1 MSNGRWVPRS
11 RACAGRILVWAVMA
25 RRIPRDES
33 LARVHGVGAL
43 FSAAYGNVGSSIY
56 YALGVTAAF
65 ALGLTP
71 VAFVIAGLIFMATAA
86 TYAEA
91 TVMYPEAGG
100 SSSFARHAFNEVISF
115 FAAWGQMLN
124 YIITVAISAF
134 FVPHYLAVFWPWLG
148 ESPGDIVGG
157 IGVIAFLAA
166 LNIKGTQ
173 ESTRL
178 NLILAIADLLTQI
191 VLVLIG
197 LVLVFNPEILVDN
210 VHLGVAPSWGDFLL
224 GIAVGMIAY
233 TGIETISNMSE
244 EAKNAPETVPKGVG
258 LTVLAVLGLYALLP
272 LIALSAMPVHETAG
286 QFSTDLGTKFADDPV
301 LGIVENL
308 GLSAGLTDMLR
319 YYVGVLA
326 AVILLIAT
334 NAGLIGVSRLTFSMG
349 HYRQLPERLR
359 QIHPHFR
366 TPYIAILVFSGIA
379 VITLIPGETELLAT
393 LYSFGAML
401 SFTIAHVSV
410 IKLRQRYPNKER
422 EWKPPGSVRAFG
434 FDLPLTAVFGG
445 LGTFA
450 AWIVVMA
457 LNPRTLV
464 IGAIWMVLGTAIYL
478 LYRRSLGL
486 SPSQTHKVLLP
497 EPLGVEEIEYK
508 SVLVA
513 FEDDEPFNEQ
523 TLVTAVKLA
532 AKRRR
537 AVHVISI
544 VTVPSHLPLDAPLP
558 GQEQEALSKIE
569 QAKLIGGLRVSGHIH
584 RVRPNQ
590 AGHSIAEEARELKAT
605 ALVMGLRY
613 RNGAPLYGKT
623 LQTVL
628 AERPC
633 RVIVVGEPE
642 RARSA
647 PAGPPITPGVEAP
660 V

>member
-1 MSNGRWVPRS
+1 
-11 RACAGRILVWAVMA
+11 
-25 RRIPRDES
+25 
-33 LARVHGVGAL
+33 
-43 FSAAYGNVGSSIY
+43 
-56 YALGVTAAF
+56 
-65 ALGLTP
+65 
-71 VAFVIAGLIFMATAA
+71 
-86 TYAEA
+86 
-91 TVMYPEAGG
+91 
-100 SSSFARHAFNEVISF
+100 
-115 FAAWGQMLN
+115 
-124 YIITVAISAF
+124 
-134 FVPHYLAVFWPWLG
+134 
-148 ESPGDIVGG
+148 
-157 IGVIAFLAA
+157 
-166 LNIKGTQ
+166 
-173 ESTRL
+173 
-178 NLILAIADLLTQI
+178 
-191 VLVLIG
+191 
-197 LVLVFNPEILVDN
+197 
-210 VHLGVAPSWGDFLL
+210 
-224 GIAVGMIAY
+224 MIAY

-286 QFSTDLGTKFADDPV
+286 GGFSTELGTTYADDPV

-308 GLSAGLTDMLR
+308 GLGAGMTDVLR

-334 NAGLIGVSRLTFSMG
+334 NAALIGVSRLTFSMG

-359 QIHPHFR
+359 QIHPRFR
-366 TPYIAILVFSGIA
+366 TPYIAILVFSLVA
-379 VITLIPGETELLAT
+379 AITLIPGETELLAT

-410 IKLRQRYPNKER
+410 VKLRQRYPEKER

-434 FDLPLTAVFGG
+434 FDVPLTAVFGG
-445 LGTFA
+445 LGTFS

-497 EPLGVEEIEYK
+497 EPLGVEEIEYQ

-513 FEDDEPFNEQ
+513 FEDDEPFSEQ
-523 TLVTAVKLA
+523 TMVTAVKLA

-537 AVHVISI
+537 AIHVIAS
-544 VTVPSHLPLDAPLP
+544 VTVPNHLPLDAALRT
-558 GQEQEALSKIE
+558 QEAEAQSKIE
-569 QAKLIGGLRVSGHIH
+569 QAKLIGGLRISGHVH

-590 AGHSIAEEARELKAT
+590 AGHSIAEEARQLKAS

-613 RNGAPLYGKT
+613 RNGEPLYGKT

-642 RARSA
+642 QARAA
-647 PAGPPITPGVEAP
+647 TPQGGPPTPAGVGAAR
-660 V
+660 

>member
-1 MSNGRWVPRS
+1 
-11 RACAGRILVWAVMA
+11 MA

-91 TVMYPEAGG
+91 TVMFPEAGG
-100 SSSFARHAFNEVISF
+100 SASFARHAFNELVSF

-148 ESPGDIVGG
+148 DSPGDIIGG
-157 IGVIAFLAA
+157 VAVVVFLAA
-166 LNIKGTQ
+166 LNVKGTQ

-178 NLILAIADLLTQI
+178 NLILAVADLLTQI
-191 VLVLIG
+191 ILVVIG
-197 LVLVFNPEILVDN
+197 LALVFNPEILVDN
-210 VHLGVAPSWGDFLL
+210 VDLGVAPSWGDFLL

-244 EAKNAPETVPKGVG
+244 EARDASKTIPRGVG
-258 LTVLAVLGLYALLP
+258 LTVVAVLGLYALIP
-272 LIALSAMPVHETAG
+272 LIALSAMPVHETASG
-286 QFSTDLGTKFADDPV
+286 FSTDLGTKFADDPV

-308 GLSAGLTDMLR
+308 GLGSGLTQVLR
-319 YYVGVLA
+319 YYVGALA

-359 QIHPHFR
+359 QVHPHFR
-366 TPYIAILVFSGIA
+366 TPYVAILVFSGVAI
-379 VITLIPGETELLAT
+379 ITMLPGETELLAT

-410 IKLRQRYPNKER
+410 VKLRQRYPEKER
-422 EWKPPGSVRAFG
+422 AWKPPGTARIFG
-434 FDLPLTAVFGG
+434 VELPLTAVFGG

-450 AWIVVMA
+450 AWIVVMV

-464 IGAIWMVLGTAIYL
+464 IGAIWMLLGISIYL
-478 LYRRSLGL
+478 LYRRSQGL

-497 EPLGVEEIEYK
+497 EPLGVEEVEYK

-513 FEDDEPFNEQ
+513 FEDDEPFSEQ
-523 TLVTAVKLA
+523 TMATAVKLA

-537 AVHVISI
+537 AIHVIAV
-544 VTVPSHLPLDAPLP
+544 VTVPSHLPLDAELDA
-558 GQEQEALSKIE
+558 QEEEAQSKIE
-569 QAKLIGGLRVSGHIH
+569 QGKLIGGLRVSGHVH

-590 AGHSIAEEARELKAT
+590 AGHSIAEEARELKAS

-613 RNGAPLYGKT
+613 RNGTPLYGKT

-628 AERPC
+628 AERPT

-642 RARSA
+642 LAREAAGLSTPPVGA
-647 PAGPPITPGVEAP
+647 PA
-660 V
+660 